1 MYKVFNSI
9 DLSRLGLALGV
20 PLQEGFGFD
29 GSCQRG
35 RLTAEEE
42 VSTGHHLASTWQD
55 CKSKLYLAT
64 SISCQEQLAAEVC
77 AVDFWQRL
85 LCFWKTG

>member
-1 MYKVFNSI
+1 MIFALDTAPTEQQLNKYDMYIDIYIHRSSTV

-20 PLQEGFGFD
+20 SLQEGLGFD

-42 VSTGHHLASTWQD
+42 VSCGHHLASIWLD
-55 CKSKLYLAT
+55 CK
-64 SISCQEQLAAEVC
+64 
-77 AVDFWQRL
+77 
-85 LCFWKTG
+85 